1 MQTSTV
7 QKIREQFAPMA
18 IFKDP
23 SSTNSLFAGRN
34 LPSFVK
40 DFILKRYISAD
51 GSVNR
56 QGLTDF
62 LDKVIP
68 ERQTEVKDR
77 LDAGEELTLLTRFII
92 YIDLV
97 KGLRRFGIPD
107 IGIKINEG
115 QIPQYVYKN
124 HRGELVDGEK
134 WGIIKITVLPDED
147 GKKNHVEMV
156 DYKPFKPYKSVDID
170 YLRNAR
176 ASFSIQE
183 WIDVL
188 LSAMEYEAD
197 GFESTTQK
205 MEFLTRLLIFVEPRL
220 NVIELAPK
228 GTGKSFVFG
237 NLSKYGWLVSGGK
250 VTRAKLFYDKAK
262 QQNGIIKNHDFTAFD
277 EIQTI
282 IFQEPAEI
290 QAALKSYLESGKT
303 TIDNNEFSS
312 ECGLMIMGNIP
323 LNEQRRPLNYRYFDS
338 LPQSFRES
346 ALLDRF
352 HCFIEGW
359 HLPRVNNG
367 IIYKGWTIN
376 VEYFS
381 EILHTLR
388 TQNIYGLLFDALVGY
403 DKNADTRDFNA
414 VKRIAVGYMKLLFP
428 HWTSVSDINKDDFDT
443 YCLQPA
449 IRRRGIIKEQCHYID
464 PEFKTSMPYFWIKEE
479 SNISPTASNNM
490 GVEENQLF

>member
-107 IGIKINEG
+107 LGIKINEG

-359 HLPRVNNG
+359 HLPRINKG

-428 HWTSVSDINKDDFDT
+428 HWTSVVDINKDDFDI

-464 PEFKTSMPYFWIKEE
+464 PEFKTAMPHFWLKEG
-479 SNISPTASNNM
+479 SDVSPTSSNNM

>member
-1 MQTSTV
+1 MKDIVIT
-7 QKIREQFAPMA
+7 KIREQFAPMA
-18 IFKDP
+18 IYKDP
-23 SSTNSLFAGRN
+23 ASTSSLFAGRN
-34 LPSFVK
+34 LPAFVK
-40 DFILKRYISAD
+40 DFILKRYINID
-51 GSVNR
+51 GSIKR
-56 QGLTDF
+56 MDLTEF

-68 ERQTEVKDR
+68 QSDIKGR
-77 LDAGEELTLLTRFII
+77 LGEGEEITLLTRFIV

-107 IGIKINEG
+107 LGIKMNEG
-115 QIPQYVYKN
+115 QIPEYVYKN
-124 HRGELVDGEK
+124 HSEELVDGEK
-134 WGIIKITVLPDED
+134 WGIIKLSVLPDDD

-156 DYKPFKPYKSVDID
+156 DFKPFKPYRSVDLE
-170 YLRNAR
+170 YLKNAR
-176 ASFSIQE
+176 SSFSTQE

-188 LSAMEYEAD
+188 LSAMEYDAD
-197 GFESTTQK
+197 GFETMTQK

-250 VTRAKLFYDKAK
+250 VTRAKLFYDKTK

-312 ECGLMIMGNIP
+312 ECGLMLMGNIP
-323 LNEQRRPLNYRYFDS
+323 LTEQRRPKNYRYFDS
-338 LPQSFRES
+338 LPVSFRES

-359 HLPRVNNG
+359 HLPRIHKG
-367 IIYKGWTIN
+367 IIYKGWTLN

-381 EILHTLR
+381 EILHALR
-388 TQNIYGLLFDALVGY
+388 TQNAYGLVFDQLVEY

-414 VKRIAVGYMKLLFP
+414 VKRVAVGYMKLLFP
-428 HWTSVSDINKDDFDT
+428 HWTNIDVVDKDEFDL

-449 IRRRGIIKEQCHYID
+449 IRRRGIIKEQCHFID
-464 PEFKTSMPYFWIKEE
+464 PEFKVAMPNFWIKV
-479 SNISPTASNNM
+479 
-490 GVEENQLF
+490 G

>member
-1 MQTSTV
+1 MNTLITE
-7 QKIREQFAPMA
+7 KIRQHFSSVA
-18 IFKDP
+18 IYKDP
-23 SSTNSLFAGRN
+23 ASINSLFAGRN

-40 DFILKRYISAD
+40 DFIIKKYINPD
-51 GSVNR
+51 GSIKR
-56 QGLTDF
+56 EELTVF

-68 ERQTEVKDR
+68 QKQESVKDR
-77 LDAGEELTLLTRFII
+77 LDAGEEIKILARFII

-97 KGLRRFGIPD
+97 RGVRRFAIPD
-107 IGIKINEG
+107 LGIKLNEG
-115 QIPQYVYKN
+115 QIPEYVYKK
-124 HRGELVDGEK
+124 HQGELVEGEK
-134 WGIIKITVLPDED
+134 WGIIKLSVVPDDD

-156 DYKPFKPYKSVDID
+156 EYTPFKPYRSVDID
-170 YLRNAR
+170 FLRDAR
-176 ASFSIQE
+176 KAFTLHE

-188 LSAMEYEAD
+188 LSAMEYDAD
-197 GFESTTQK
+197 GFENITQK

-220 NVIELAPK
+220 NVVELAPK

-237 NLSKYGWLVSGGK
+237 NLSKYGWLISGGK

-282 IFQEPAEI
+282 TFQEPAEI

-312 ECGLMIMGNIP
+312 ECGLMLMGNIP
-323 LNEQRRPLNYRYFDS
+323 LTANRIPINRRYFDS
-338 LPQSFRES
+338 LPQSFQES

-359 HLPRVNNG
+359 LLPRINHG
-367 IIYKGWTIN
+367 IIFKGWTFN

-381 EILHTLR
+381 EILHSLR
-388 TQNIYGLLFDALVGY
+388 VQNIYGCLFDELVAH
-403 DKNADTRDFNA
+403 DKDADTRDLKA
-414 VKRIAVGYMKLLFP
+414 VKRVAVGYMKLLFP
-428 HWTSVSDINKDDFDT
+428 HWTNISDVDKHEFNQ

-449 IRRRGIIKEQCHYID
+449 IRRRGIIKEQCKLID
-464 PEFKTSMPYFWIKEE
+464 DEFKSTMPSIWIK
-479 SNISPTASNNM
+479 
-490 GVEENQLF
+490 

>member
-1 MQTSTV
+1 MHTTTSE
-7 QKIREQFAPMA
+7 KIREQFAPMA
-18 IFKDP
+18 IYKDP
-23 SSTNSLFAGRN
+23 ASTNSLFAGRN

-40 DFILKRYISAD
+40 DFLLKRYINPD
-51 GSVNR
+51 GTVDR
-56 QGLTDF
+56 QKLTIF
-62 LDKVIP
+62 LDQVIP
-68 ERQTEVKDR
+68 KEGTEVKDK
-77 LDAGEELTLLTRFII
+77 LGEGKEVTLLCRFIV

-107 IGIKINEG
+107 LGIKTTEG
-115 QIPQYVYKN
+115 VIPEYVYTK
-124 HRGELVDGEK
+124 HPGELVDGEK
-134 WGIIKITVLPDED
+134 WGIIKLSVLPDDD

-156 DYKPFKPYKSVDID
+156 DYKPFKPYKSVDIA

-176 ASFSIQE
+176 EAFTTRE

-188 LSAMEYEAD
+188 LSAMEYDAD
-197 GFESTTQK
+197 GFESMTQK
-205 MEFLTRLLIFVEPRL
+205 LEFISRLLIFVEPRL
-220 NVIELAPK
+220 NTVELAPK

-250 VTRAKLFYDKAK
+250 VTRAKLFYDKAR
-262 QQNGIIKNHDFTAFD
+262 QQNGIMKNHDFTAFD

-312 ECGLMIMGNIP
+312 ECGLMLMGNIP
-323 LNEQRRPLNYRYFDS
+323 LDSNKRPLNYRYFDS

-359 HLPRVNNG
+359 HLPRINEG
-367 IIYKGWTIN
+367 IIYKGWTMN

-381 EILHTLR
+381 EILHSMR
-388 TQNIYGLLFDALVGY
+388 TQNIYGLLFDQLVGK
-403 DKNADTRDFNA
+403 DKDADTRDTKA
-414 VKRIAVGYMKLLFP
+414 VKKIAVGYMKLLFP
-428 HWTSVSDINKDDFDT
+428 HWTSVSQVDLDEFDT

-464 PEFKTSMPYFWIKEE
+464 PEFKTAMPNFWIKNQGAVENE
-479 SNISPTASNNM
+479 SNWT
-490 GVEENQLF
+490 L